1 MMFLVE
7 KYSIDDSTY
16 DVFMTTNNNKTE
28 KLKRGRIF
36 DYNYK
41 TKQVLIRTGRM
52 GILRPKVSRYDRR
65 SMPSS
70 ETYIAKDDSD
80 FDDFDDKINK
90 IESSR
95 IKR

>member
-1 MMFLVE
+1 MTIVG
-7 KYSIDDSTY
+7 TY
-16 DVFMTTNNNKTE
+16 DEFMTTKNNKTE
-28 KLKRGRIF
+28 KLKRGRRF

-41 TKQVLIRTGRM
+41 TKQVLIRTGLMR
-52 GILRPKVSRYDRR
+52 IFRPKVSRHDGR

-70 ETYIAKDDSD
+70 ETYIGKDDSD
-80 FDDFDDKINK
+80 DDLDDKINK